1 MTRNI
6 EATDRDLF
14 AQVMDYANR
23 ANPYPLYAR
32 LRETPVVRA
41 DDGLYI
47 VSTYEEIRS
56 LLFHPKASSHVVS
69 RPRFPRTG
77 NLFTDWIMNPIKA
90 RIAEKHRS
98 LVFRDP
104 PEHDGLRRHIM
115 LQFTPER
122 MQRMKGRVAAI
133 IDELIAGIQG
143 RRQIDLVEAFSYPL
157 PVAVICELLGVPAQD
172 ERKFHAWSKSLI
184 AGLDPEQHLT
194 EADLQKLAVNNAA
207 ISAYLGALIKEKRR
221 RPSDDVLTGLA
232 TCRDKKAGRLNH
244 FDLITTAV
252 SLLVAGHETT
262 VCLINNGMLTLLR
275 QPEILTRLR
284 LDPDLAPRLVE
295 ELLRFD
301 PPAQFMRRKALDDID
316 IARVRIPKGAMMVL
330 LVASGSRD
338 PKRFTDPDRFD
349 PDRKNNQNFG
359 FGAGLHA
366 CLGAWLARM
375 ETEAALAALSRRLI
389 NPSLAEDP
397 PSYRSTAVVR
407 GPERLLINIEGVT

>member
-6 EATDRDLF
+6 EATDLF
-14 AQVMDYANR
+14 AQVMDSANR
-23 ANPYPLYAR
+23 ANPYPLYAQ

-47 VSTYEEIRS
+47 VSTYEEIRT
-56 LLFHPKASSHVVS
+56 LLFHPKASSNTVPK
-69 RPRFPRTG
+69 RQFPRTG
-77 NLFTDWIMNPIKA
+77 NIIKDWILNPIKA
-90 RIAEKHRS
+90 HITHKHRS

-104 PEHDGLRRHIM
+104 PEHASLRRHIM

-122 MQRMKGRVAAI
+122 MQRVQGRVDGI
-133 IDELIAGIQG
+133 INDLIAGMQG

-157 PVAVICELLGVPAQD
+157 PIAIICELLGVPAQD
-172 ERKFHAWSKSLI
+172 ERKFHAWSRSLI
-184 AGLDPEQHLT
+184 AALDPEQHQT
-194 EADLQKLAVNNAA
+194 EADLSKVAVDNAA
-207 ISAYLGALIKEKRR
+207 LSAYLGALIKEKRS
-221 RPSDDVLTGLA
+221 RPSDDVLTGLS
-232 TCRDKKAGRLNH
+232 TTRDKKSGRLNH
-244 FDLITTAV
+244 FDLLSTAV

-275 QPEILTRLR
+275 QPDFLTRLR
-284 LDPDLAPRLVE
+284 LNPALAPRLVE

-301 PPAQFMRRKALDDID
+301 PPAQFIRRKALEDID
-316 IARVRIPKGAMMVL
+316 IAGVCIPKGAMMVL
-330 LVASGSRD
+330 LTASGNRD

-366 CLGAWLARM
+366 CLGAWLARI
-375 ETEAALAALSRRLI
+375 ETEAALVALSTRLI

-397 PSYRSTAVVR
+397 PPYRSTALVR
-407 GPERLLINIEGVT
+407 GPERLLINIEGVA

>member
-1 MTRNI
+1 MTRSI

-14 AQVMDYANR
+14 AQVMDYTNR

-157 PVAVICELLGVPAQD
+157 PVAVICELLGVPAKD

-330 LVASGSRD
+330 LVASGNRD

>member
-1 MTRNI
+1 
-6 EATDRDLF
+6 
-14 AQVMDYANR
+14 
-23 ANPYPLYAR
+23 
-32 LRETPVVRA
+32 
-41 DDGLYI
+41 
-47 VSTYEEIRS
+47 
-56 LLFHPKASSHVVS
+56 
-69 RPRFPRTG
+69 
-77 NLFTDWIMNPIKA
+77 
-90 RIAEKHRS
+90 
-98 LVFRDP
+98 
-104 PEHDGLRRHIM
+104 
-115 LQFTPER
+115 
-122 MQRMKGRVAAI
+122 
-133 IDELIAGIQG
+133 
-143 RRQIDLVEAFSYPL
+143 
-157 PVAVICELLGVPAQD
+157 VICELLGVPAQD

-221 RPSDDVLTGLA
+221 RPSDEVLTGLA

-330 LVASGSRD
+330 LVASGNRD

-375 ETEAALAALSRRLI
+375 ETEAPLAALSRRLI

>member
-133 IDELIAGIQG
+133 IEELIAGIQG

-330 LVASGSRD
+330 LVASGNRD

>member
-1 MTRNI
+1 MTRII

-14 AQVMDYANR
+14 AQVMAYANR
-23 ANPYPLYAR
+23 ANPYPLYAQ

-56 LLFHPKASSHVVS
+56 LLFHPMASSHVVS

-77 NLFTDWIMNPIKA
+77 NLFRDWIMNPIKA
-90 RIAEKHRS
+90 RITEKHRS

-122 MQRMKGRVAAI
+122 MQRMKSRVAAI
-133 IDELIAGIQG
+133 IDELIAGMRG

-184 AGLDPEQHLT
+184 VGLDPDQHLT
-194 EADLQKLAVNNAA
+194 EADIHKLAVDNAA
-207 ISAYLGALIKEKRR
+207 ISAYLGALIKEKRK

-244 FDLITTAV
+244 FDLIATAV

-275 QPEILTRLR
+275 QPELLTRLR
-284 LDPDLAPRLVE
+284 LDPDMAPRLVE

-301 PPAQFMRRKALDDID
+301 PPAQFIRRKALDDID

-330 LVASGSRD
+330 LVAAGNRD
-338 PKRFTDPDRFD
+338 PKRFSHPDHFD

-359 FGAGLHA
+359 FGAGSHA
-366 CLGAWLARM
+366 CVGAWLARM

-397 PSYRSTAVVR
+397 PPYRSTAVVR
-407 GPERLLINIEGVT
+407 GPERLLINIEGVA

>member
-1 MTRNI
+1 MTGSI

-23 ANPYPLYAR
+23 VNPYPLYAR
-32 LRETPVVRA
+32 LRETPVVRT

-56 LLFHPKASSHVVS
+56 LLFHPKVSSHVGS
-69 RPRFPRTG
+69 RLRFPRTG

-90 RIAEKHRS
+90 RIAHRYRP
-98 LVFRDP
+98 LVFRDR

-122 MQRMKGRVAAI
+122 MQRMKGRMSAI

-172 ERKFHAWSKSLI
+172 ERKFHTWSKSLI
-184 AGLDPEQHLT
+184 AGLDPKHLT
-194 EADLQKLAVNNAA
+194 EADIHKLAVDRAA
-207 ISAYLGALIKEKRR
+207 IGAYLGELIKEKRR
-221 RPSDDVLTGLA
+221 RPCDDVLTGLA

-252 SLLVAGHETT
+252 SLLVAGHET
-262 VCLINNGMLTLLR
+262 VCLINNGMLSLLR

-284 LDPDLAPRLVE
+284 LDSDLAPRLVE

-301 PPAQFMRRKALDDID
+301 PPVQFMRRKALEDID
-316 IARVRIPKGAMMVL
+316 IARVRIPKGAIMVL
-330 LVASGSRD
+330 LVASGNRD

-366 CLGAWLARM
+366 CLCAWLARM
-375 ETEAALAALSRRLI
+375 ETEAALVALSRRLI

-397 PSYRSTAVVR
+397 PPCRSTALVR
-407 GPERLLINIEGVT
+407 GPERLLINIEGVA

>member
-14 AQVMDYANR
+14 AQVMDYTNR

-41 DDGLYI
+41 NDGLYI

-133 IDELIAGIQG
+133 IDELIAGMQG

-184 AGLDPEQHLT
+184 AGLDPTHLT
-194 EADLQKLAVNNAA
+194 EADMHKLAVDRAA

-232 TCRDKKAGRLNH
+232 NCRDKKAGRLNH

-262 VCLINNGMLTLLR
+262 VCLINNGMLSLLR
-275 QPEILTRLR
+275 QAEILTRLR
-284 LDPDLAPRLVE
+284 LDSDLAPRLVE

-301 PPAQFMRRKALDDID
+301 PPVQFMRRKALEDID
-316 IARVRIPKGAMMVL
+316 IACVRVPKGAIMVL
-330 LVASGSRD
+330 LVASGNRD
-338 PKRFTDPDRFD
+338 LKRFTDADRFD

-366 CLGAWLARM
+366 CLGAWLPRWR
-375 ETEAALAALSRRLI
+375 LRQLS
-389 NPSLAEDP
+389 
-397 PSYRSTAVVR
+397 
-407 GPERLLINIEGVT
+407 

>member
-1 MTRNI
+1 MTESI
-6 EATDRDLF
+6 EATDRNLF
-14 AQVMDYANR
+14 AQVMDYSNR

-47 VSTYEEIRS
+47 VSTYDEIRG

-69 RPRFPRTG
+69 RPTFPRTG
-77 NLFTDWIMNPIKA
+77 NLVTDWIINPVKA
-90 RIAEKHRS
+90 RIIEKHRS

-122 MQRMKGRVAAI
+122 MQGMKGRVDAI
-133 IDELIAGIQG
+133 INDLIVGMQG

-157 PVAVICELLGVPAQD
+157 PVAVICELLGVPPED

-184 AGLDPEQHLT
+184 SGLDPEQHLT
-194 EADLQKLAVNNAA
+194 EADRHKLAMDNDA
-207 ISAYLGALIKEKRR
+207 ISTYLGALIKEKRR
-221 RPSDDVLTGLA
+221 RPADDVLTGLA
-232 TCRDKKAGRLNH
+232 TCKDKKAGRLNH

-275 QPEILTRLR
+275 QPKLLARLR
-284 LDPDLAPRLVE
+284 QEPSLAPRLVE
-295 ELLRFD
+295 ELLRFE
-301 PPAQFMRRKALDDID
+301 PPAQFMRRKALEDLD
-316 IARVRIPKGAMMVL
+316 IAGVRIPKGAMMVL
-330 LVASGSRD
+330 LLAAGNRD
-338 PKRFTDPDRFD
+338 PKRFPDPDRFD

-359 FGAGLHA
+359 FGVGLHA

-375 ETEAALAALSRRLI
+375 ETEAALIALSARLT

-397 PSYRSTAVVR
+397 PPYRAGAAVR
-407 GPERLLINIEGVT
+407 GPERLLINIEGVA

>member
-6 EATDRDLF
+6 EATDLF
-14 AQVMDYANR
+14 AQVMDSANR

-41 DDGLYI
+41 DDGLYV
-47 VSTYEEIRS
+47 VSTYDEIRT
-56 LLFHPKASSHVVS
+56 LLFHPKTSSETVTKLK
-69 RPRFPRTG
+69 FPRTG
-77 NLFTDWIMNPIKA
+77 NLVRDWILNPIKA
-90 RIAEKHRS
+90 HITYKHRS

-104 PEHDGLRRHIM
+104 PQHDSLRRHVM

-122 MQRMKGRVAAI
+122 MQRMKGRVYAI
-133 IDELIAGIQG
+133 INDLIAAMQG

-157 PVAVICELLGVPAQD
+157 PVTVICDLLGVPAQD
-172 ERKFHAWSKSLI
+172 ERKFHAWSRSLI
-184 AGLDPEQHLT
+184 VALDPKQHLT
-194 EADLQKLAVNNAA
+194 EEDLHKVTADNAA

-221 RPSDDVLTGLA
+221 RPFDDVLTGLA

-244 FDLITTAV
+244 FDLISTAV

-275 QPEILTRLR
+275 QPDFLTRLR
-284 LDPDLAPRLVE
+284 LYPAIAPRLVE

-301 PPAQFMRRKALDDID
+301 PPAQFIRRKAREDID
-316 IARVRIPKGAMMVL
+316 IAGVRIPKGAMMVL
-330 LVASGSRD
+330 LTASGNRD

-349 PDRKNNQNFG
+349 PERKNNQNFG

-375 ETEAALAALSRRLI
+375 ETEAALAALSTRLI

-397 PSYRSTAVVR
+397 PPYRSTALVR
-407 GPERLLINIEGVT
+407 GPERLLINIEGVA

>member
-1 MTRNI
+1 MARNI

-133 IDELIAGIQG
+133 IDELIAGMQG

-330 LVASGSRD
+330 LVASGNRD

>member
-1 MTRNI
+1 MTRSI

-32 LRETPVVRA
+32 LRETPVVCA

-56 LLFHPKASSHVVS
+56 LLFHPKVSSHVGS
-69 RPRFPRTG
+69 RLRFPRTN
-77 NLFTDWIMNPIKA
+77 NLFTDWITNPIKA
-90 RIAEKHRS
+90 RIAHKYRP

-115 LQFTPER
+115 LQFTLER
-122 MQRMKGRVAAI
+122 MQKMKSRVAAI
-133 IDELIAGIQG
+133 IDELIAGMQG

-184 AGLDPEQHLT
+184 AGLDPKHPT
-194 EADLQKLAVNNAA
+194 EADIHKLALDRAA

-284 LDPDLAPRLVE
+284 LDSDLAPSLVE

-301 PPAQFMRRKALDDID
+301 PPVQFMRRKALEDID
-316 IARVRIPKGAMMVL
+316 IARVRIPKGANMVL
-330 LVASGSRD
+330 LVASGNRD

-375 ETEAALAALSRRLI
+375 ETEAALAALSTRLI

-397 PSYRSTAVVR
+397 PPYRSTALVR
-407 GPERLLINIEGVT
+407 GPERLLINIEGVA

>member
-1 MTRNI
+1 M
-6 EATDRDLF
+6 
-14 AQVMDYANR
+14 
-23 ANPYPLYAR
+23 
-32 LRETPVVRA
+32 
-41 DDGLYI
+41 
-47 VSTYEEIRS
+47 
-56 LLFHPKASSHVVS
+56 
-69 RPRFPRTG
+69 
-77 NLFTDWIMNPIKA
+77 
-90 RIAEKHRS
+90 
-98 LVFRDP
+98 
-104 PEHDGLRRHIM
+104 
-115 LQFTPER
+115 
-122 MQRMKGRVAAI
+122 
-133 IDELIAGIQG
+133 
-143 RRQIDLVEAFSYPL
+143 
-157 PVAVICELLGVPAQD
+157 
-172 ERKFHAWSKSLI
+172 
-184 AGLDPEQHLT
+184 
-194 EADLQKLAVNNAA
+194 NNAA

-262 VCLINNGMLTLLR
+262 VCLINNGMLTLVR
-275 QPEILTRLR
+275 QPEILTRVR

-330 LVASGSRD
+330 LVASGNRD
-338 PKRFTDPDRFD
+338 PKRFT
-349 PDRKNNQNFG
+349 DRKNNQNFG

-407 GPERLLINIEGVT
+407 GPESLLINIEGVA